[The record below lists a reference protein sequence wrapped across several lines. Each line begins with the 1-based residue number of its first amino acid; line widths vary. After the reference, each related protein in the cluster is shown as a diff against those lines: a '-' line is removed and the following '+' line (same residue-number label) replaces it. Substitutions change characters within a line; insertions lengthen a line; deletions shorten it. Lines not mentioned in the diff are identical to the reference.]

1 MFKNVVYNKK
11 KKLLTFFMTLRYRSM
26 PLYYIDEKSKQK
38 LLRKVDYLRRL
49 EHKRNKMTRTSSLA
63 KNAQLIYLWMFWS
76 FCNNLLTHSSFN
88 LVLCLDFCNAMLMQI
103 KKFSTSYQT
112 STYKFDVFFYG
123 ESIKFPLCI
132 CTLLLTQNKIVN
144 VLCAC

>member
-1 MFKNVVYNKK
+1 MFKNVVYNQK
-11 KKLLTFFMTLRYRSM
+11 KKLLTFFYDFKVPKYATLYD
-26 PLYYIDEKSKQK
+26 INEKSKQK
-38 LLRKVDYLRRL
+38 LLREVDNLRRL
-49 EHKRNKMTRTSSLA
+49 EHKWNKMTRTSSLA

-88 LVLCLDFCNAMLMQI
+88 LILCLNFCNAMLMQI

-123 ESIKFPLCI
+123 ESIKFS
-132 CTLLLTQNKIVN
+132 IVY
-144 VLCAC
+144 VLCFWRKIKS

>member
-1 MFKNVVYNKK
+1 MFKNVVYNQK
-11 KKLLTFFMTLRYRSM
+11 KKLLTFFYDFKVPKYATLYD
-26 PLYYIDEKSKQK
+26 INEKSKQK
-38 LLRKVDYLRRL
+38 LLREVDNLRRL
-49 EHKRNKMTRTSSLA
+49 EHKWNKMTRTSSLA

-88 LVLCLDFCNAMLMQI
+88 LILCLNFCNAMLMQI

-123 ESIKFPLCI
+123 ESIKFSIVYVLYFWS
-132 CTLLLTQNKIVN
+132 KIKS
-144 VLCAC
+144 